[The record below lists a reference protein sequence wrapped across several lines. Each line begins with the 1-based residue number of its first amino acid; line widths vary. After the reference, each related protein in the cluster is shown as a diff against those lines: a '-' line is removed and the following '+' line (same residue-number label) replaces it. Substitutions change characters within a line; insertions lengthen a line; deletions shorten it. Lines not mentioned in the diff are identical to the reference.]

1 MAWHLSIEKQRLFI
15 RMNRIAEKP
24 RRWQLLSDKEKLE
37 LELAAESITEN
48 NGHPLIAWP
57 DGNFSTSNTF
67 YEAAKVVMALA
78 ETGQPTPPP
87 EQKAK
92 PTLKHAQVAL
102 VGFYRGL
109 NLRYSKHATFIDE
122 NYRALL
128 TEFKH
133 EPTRGAIGKN
143 YNGYFSKIAIDKE
156 GRIIGMGKFGYKKT
170 INDIKAVLPHLTE
183 TQKEAAKKDIAKLE
197 ELKEKEPK

>member
-1 MAWHLSIEKQRLFI
+1 MQLFERICNYPERATTLTPVERVELEIRCKQIIKAGGLPIMSLPQSNGDYKTTFLIEYVDYAKTVLSILKPQPPEK
-15 RMNRIAEKP
+15 NEKP
-24 RRWQLLSDKEKLE
+24 IL
-37 LELAAESITEN
+37 
-48 NGHPLIAWP
+48 
-57 DGNFSTSNTF
+57 
-67 YEAAKVVMALA
+67 Y
-78 ETGQPTPPP
+78 
-87 EQKAK
+87 
-92 PTLKHAQVAL
+92 HAQVAL

-143 YNGYFSKIAIDKE
+143 YNDYFSKIAIDKE
-156 GRIIGMGKFGYKKT
+156 GRIIGIGKFGYKKT
-170 INDIKAVLPHLTE
+170 INDIEAVLPHLTE